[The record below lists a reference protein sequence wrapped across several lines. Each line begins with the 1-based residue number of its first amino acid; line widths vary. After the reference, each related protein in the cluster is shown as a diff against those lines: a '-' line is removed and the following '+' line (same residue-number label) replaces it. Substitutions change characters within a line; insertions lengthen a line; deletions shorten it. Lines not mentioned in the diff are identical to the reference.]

1 MDDYFDCFNTH
12 GGDKELEPAC
22 QVALRDSLKVNPGE
36 RILIITNPY
45 EDVALISMGLFNA
58 ALTVGA
64 EPALLFQPEKS
75 QLEFA
80 HESVFSAIAAEPEIV
95 ISISRLK
102 LGKDRR
108 GLKKPYS
115 SGDTKYDSIFHYL
128 LYGKKTVRGFWSPG
142 VTRDIF
148 ISTLPIDYEQL
159 KKTCSRLKK
168 KLEGSLSLQITSRA
182 GTDLT
187 IGTRD
192 RQIFVDDGDFSRPGS
207 GGNLPAGE
215 IFISPELGV
224 SEGVIVIDG
233 SISCHRGVIITR
245 TPIIL
250 EVEGGRVTAIKGKEE
265 AEELLE
271 TVTMAEK
278 KALTMERE
286 GKLSAG
292 MGEIYAR
299 NARSLGELGIG
310 LNPEASI
317 LGNMLVDEKVYGT
330 CHVAIGSN
338 YDEET
343 PALIHLDGLI
353 KKPTIEV
360 ISAHGRRK
368 KIMAEGTLTG

>member
-1 MDDYFDCFNTH
+1 MECYNYFNNSR
-12 GGDKELEPAC
+12 GDKELEPAC
-22 QVALRDSLKVNPGE
+22 QVALRNSLKVNPGE
-36 RILIITNPY
+36 RVLIITNPY
-45 EDVALISMGLFNA
+45 EEVALISMGLFDA
-58 ALTVGA
+58 ALTIGA
-64 EPALLFQPEKS
+64 EPTLVFQPKKS

-80 HESVFSAIAAEPEIV
+80 HESVIAAIADEPEIV

-108 GLKKPYS
+108 GLQKPYS
-115 SGDTKYDSIFHYL
+115 NGDINYDSILHYL

-148 ISTLPIDYEQL
+148 VSTLPIDYEQL

-168 KLEGSLSLQITSRA
+168 KLEGSLALQITSRA

-187 IGTRD
+187 IGTRG
-192 RQIFVDDGDFSRPGS
+192 RQVFVDDGDFSRPGS

-233 SISCHRGVIITR
+233 SIACRRGVIITR
-245 TPIIL
+245 TPITL
-250 EVEGGRVTAIKGKEE
+250 EVEGGRVTAIKGKAE

-278 KALTMERE
+278 KALTMEKE
-286 GKLSAG
+286 GKLPAG
-292 MGEIYAR
+292 MGETYAC

-330 CHVAIGSN
+330 CHIAIGSN
-338 YDEET
+338 YDGET

-360 ISAHGRRK
+360 ISAHGRRE
-368 KIMAEGTLTG
+368 KIMAEGKLTC